1 MAACPLCLPSL
12 ACQHPSRR
20 SLSLFKRLRI
30 QAMKPHS
37 DAGNRHENET
47 HFSPLNN
54 SSKSLSLA
62 TQLTVRSRAMAISNH
77 RDAKTPSR
85 FLRARTR
92 HLPWPCLKRESPL
105 HFMLYSRNVIRTVV
119 HLAVQALMRTNC
131 TLGLSVCA
139 RAEDLRKTF
148 QWLTTIEAS
157 QLCYHELASSRTP
170 VQGEERTAFSHLSNQ
185 PRQLMYS
192 MLYSVTVRQSGAP
205 RRLEQFCF
213 RL

>member
-12 ACQHPSRR
+12 ACEHPSRR

-85 FLRARTR
+85 SLRARTR
-92 HLPWPCLKRESPL
+92 HLLWPCLKREPPPAL
-105 HFMLYSRNVIRTVV
+105 HAVLL
-119 HLAVQALMRTNC
+119 HLVGQALMGTNC
-131 TLGLSVCA
+131 TLGVSVCA
-139 RAEDLRKTF
+139 GAEDLRKTSKR
-148 QWLTTIEAS
+148 LTTIEAS

-185 PRQLMYS
+185 PR
-192 MLYSVTVRQSGAP
+192 
-205 RRLEQFCF
+205 
-213 RL
+213 